1 MSYLIPAVGSLV
13 SLPPL
18 ILVEHGCLINENM
31 EQELLTEEEFMSQLR
46 QQGVDY
52 LEKVK
57 RAYMEALVL
66 LLKLTGNWY

>member
-1 MSYLIPAVGSLV
+1 
-13 SLPPL
+13 
-18 ILVEHGCLINENM
+18 M

-46 QQGVDY
+46 QQGVDS

-57 RAYMEALVL
+57 KAYMEALVL

>member
-1 MSYLIPAVGSLV
+1 
-13 SLPPL
+13 
-18 ILVEHGCLINENM
+18 M
-31 EQELLTEEEFMSQLR
+31 EQELLTGEELMSQLR